1 MDRQATDALLR
12 EYMDYLLE
20 NSDAEHPRWNIEV
33 IRQGIENK
41 WNYIDG
47 CMISAVLSLYE
58 QTGEQKYLDFADR
71 FLGFFVQ
78 EDGSIRTYR
87 VEEYNLDNVNP
98 AKNLFKLYDLTGK
111 EKYRKAMDL
120 VRSQLDTM
128 PRTNAGNFWHKEV
141 YPYQVWL
148 DGLYMAQPFYME
160 YETRFRG
167 MQGCLDSFRQ
177 FQNVEK
183 LMRDDRTG
191 LYYHGYD
198 ESRSMYWADPET
210 GLSPNFWLRAIGWFT
225 LSLADTAAA
234 MDESMYYER
243 SFLIRMLNDLA
254 DSLLPYQ
261 DASGMFYQIVNRA
274 DDPRNYLETSGTAL
288 IAAGL
293 LRGVRLGF
301 LPDRYRQIAE
311 AAFYGITERYLSRNE
326 DSSPHLGG
334 ICLVAGLGGATH
346 RDGSLEYYFSEPVVE
361 NDAKG
366 VGPLYLAYT
375 ELLRASA

>member
-1 MDRQATDALLR
+1 MNRQETDALLQ
-12 EYMDYLLE
+12 EYMDYLLDH
-20 NSDAEHPRWNIEV
+20 SDAEHPFWNIEI
-33 IRQGIENK
+33 IRQGITNK

-47 CMISAVLSLYE
+47 CMISAVLSLYDG
-58 QTGEQKYLDFADR
+58 TGDQKYLDFADS
-71 FLGFFVQ
+71 FVGAYVQ

-87 VEEYNLDNVNP
+87 PEEYNLDNVNP
-98 AKNLFKLYDLTGK
+98 AKNLFRLYDLTGK

-128 PRTNAGNFWHKEV
+128 PRTHAGNFWHKKI
-141 YPYQVWL
+141 YPNQVWL

-183 LMRDDRTG
+183 LMRDEATG

-198 ESRSMYWADPET
+198 ESREMYWADPET

-225 LSLADTAAA
+225 LALADTAAA

-254 DSLLPYQ
+254 ESLLPFQ

-274 DDPRNYLETSGTAL
+274 DDARNYLETSGTAL
-288 IAAGL
+288 ITAGM

-301 LPDRYRQIAE
+301 LPERYRQIAE
-311 AAFYGITERYLSRNE
+311 TAFYGITEKYLSRNE
-326 DSSPHLGG
+326 DGSPHLGG
-334 ICLVAGLGGATH
+334 ICLVAGLGGPDH
-346 RDGSLEYYFSEPVVE
+346 RDGSLDYYFSEPIVE

-375 ELLRASA
+375 ELLRTS